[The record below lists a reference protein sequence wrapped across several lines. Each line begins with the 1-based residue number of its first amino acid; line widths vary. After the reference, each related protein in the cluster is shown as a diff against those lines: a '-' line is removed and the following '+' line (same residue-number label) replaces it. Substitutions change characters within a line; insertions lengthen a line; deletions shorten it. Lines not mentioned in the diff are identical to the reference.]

1 MKRIIKEFKSTPSH
15 VLALITEQYPY
26 GYDDTH
32 LVNFMNSK
40 GEYQH
45 AIEVKTDDT
54 VYLIK
59 LDRHLDQHFDEFLND
74 EDEVKEELGIDEAY
88 NGEDDDD

>member
-1 MKRIIKEFKSTPSH
+1 MKRIIKEFKSTPSQ

-45 AIEVKTDDT
+45 AIEVKTEDT

-59 LDRHLDQHFDEFLND
+59 LDRHLDQHFEDFLSDE
-74 EDEVKEELGIDEAY
+74 EDVKEELEFDETY
-88 NGEDDDD
+88 DGEESDD

>member
-15 VLALITEQYPY
+15 VLALISEQYPY

-32 LVNFMNSK
+32 LVNFMNAK

-45 AIEVKTDDT
+45 AIEVKTEDT

-59 LDRHLDQHFDEFLND
+59 LDRHLDQHFSDFLSD
-74 EDEVKEELGIDEAY
+74 EDETREELEFDEAFDGD
-88 NGEDDDD
+88 GEED